1 MPYKDQI
8 VRFTGGIHDWI
19 GEIDQAPHK
28 MGKNWYRLKNPVMVA
43 EDAKGL
49 RMLAVQGANNL
60 FKKYVDI
67 RVPDDCVIEILT
79 VDPSGDVMKAYKQ
92 ESERKKSDLILPAGA
107 GLKLV

>member
-1 MPYKDQI
+1 MYKDQI

-28 MGKNWYRLKNPVMVA
+28 MGKNWYRILNPVMVA
-43 EDAKGL
+43 EDGKGGM
-49 RMLAVQGANNL
+49 RFHAVQGNENL
-60 FKKYVDI
+60 FKKYVDLRI
-67 RVPDDCVIEILT
+67 PDDCVIEIMT
-79 VDPSGDVMKAYKQ
+79 VDPSGAVMKAYKQ